1 MRRALM
7 LLRHLLPL
15 VASFARDRRRWLV
28 LGGPMER
35 SRAFH
40 ARRAGRLADTLGRM
54 GPTFIKLSQL
64 FAGRRDLVPS
74 PYIEAIG
81 TLTDRVPAVPWS
93 AVRAALAESYGR
105 PPEQVFDWISAEPL
119 AAASLGQVHRATV
132 QGRDVVVKVLRPG
145 VETTIAADLR
155 AARALLRWLAPRL
168 HPPHLRGLHSV
179 LDEFERRVAE
189 EMDFRAEARF
199 AETIRANFAGNDR
212 VRVPEVIPG
221 FVRQR
226 ALVLEYMAGT
236 RIDRLDDDLAGGRLD
251 PEPVLRTV
259 MELYVQMMLVD
270 GLFHADPHPGNILVD
285 AAGRVVLLDFGMV
298 VPVPPETR
306 RALVG
311 TVFAAIRKDVD
322 GVVDGFYALGL
333 IEPGASRD
341 VIHTLAAQLILL
353 ADERTT
359 AQERI
364 ERVTRLAD
372 EVVGTLYD
380 FPVQLPA
387 DMVYFARTAA
397 LIEGLGVRYDPRF
410 NPVGFATPI
419 ALRFRGAILRSLG
432 DEPPLPETIPGVL
445 GALAGRAAKW
455 ARRMGRVAEV
465 AWRTRSEAS

>member
-1 MRRALM
+1 PFL
-7 LLRHLLPL
+7 
-15 VASFARDRRRWLV
+15 
-28 LGGPMER
+28 
-35 SRAFH
+35 
-40 ARRAGRLADTLGRM
+40 
-54 GPTFIKLSQL
+54 
-64 FAGRRDLVPS
+64 
-74 PYIEAIG
+74 
-81 TLTDRVPAVPWS
+81 
-93 AVRAALAESYGR
+93 
-105 PPEQVFDWISAEPL
+105 
-119 AAASLGQVHRATV
+119 
-132 QGRDVVVKVLRPG
+132 
-145 VETTIAADLR
+145 
-155 AARALLRWLAPRL
+155 
-168 HPPHLRGLHSV
+168 
-179 LDEFERRVAE
+179 
-189 EMDFRAEARF
+189 
-199 AETIRANFAGNDR
+199 
-212 VRVPEVIPG
+212 
-221 FVRQR
+221 
-226 ALVLEYMAGT
+226 
-236 RIDRLDDDLAGGRLD
+236 
-251 PEPVLRTV
+251 V
-259 MELYVQMMLVD
+259 MELLRGHNASRLLRSLAEAHGGPVNGMARAVAFRDVLGIDVAVGEGDVRQVVRWIVAAAD
-270 GLFHADPHPGNILVD
+270 GLQAAHASGVVHRDVKPSNLFLER
-285 AAGRVVLLDFGMV
+285 AGRVVLLDFGMV